1 MNMIVVMK
9 TGATEAQVLGVQK
22 QIRELGFRDHRI
34 HGEERNVVA
43 VLGHVYPEL
52 VDELGTLDGVDTV
65 VRISKPFK
73 LASREVNPYDTV
85 VRVGNVEIG
94 GGSVVVMGGPCS
106 VDTEENVLETARAI
120 KAAGGHILRGGAF
133 KPRSSPYAFRG
144 HGEKGLQILAA
155 AREETGLPI
164 ITEVMDPR
172 DVELVAK
179 HADILQIGARNSQN
193 FTLLD
198 EVGKAGKPVLLKRA
212 ISGTIEEWLLAA
224 EYILSH
230 GNRDVILCERGIR
243 TYETATRFTFDI
255 NAIPLVKLLT
265 HLPIIADPSHA
276 TGKWQLVEPVSL
288 GALAAGAD
296 GLIIEVHPN
305 PDHALS
311 DGAQS
316 LTPSNFA
323 KLMDRARILGDA
335 LDRPVFKAPGEAKA
349 RIRAVGE
356 ARICVTSPV
365 GARRASPLRRF
376 RHSI

>member
-1 MNMIVVMK
+1 MIVVMR

-22 QIRELGFRDHRI
+22 QIREMGFRDHRI

-52 VDELGTLDGVDTV
+52 ADELATLDGVDTV

-85 VRVGNVEIG
+85 VKVGPVEIG
-94 GGSVVVMGGPCS
+94 GGNIVVMGGPCS
-106 VDTEENVLETARAI
+106 VDTEENVLETARAV

-133 KPRSSPYAFRG
+133 KPRTSPYAFRG
-144 HGEKGLQILAA
+144 HGEKGLHILAA

-172 DVELVAK
+172 DVGLVAK

-193 FTLLD
+193 FALLD

-255 NAIPLVKLLT
+255 NAIPLVKRLS
-265 HLPIIADPSHA
+265 HLPVIADPSHA
-276 TGKWQLVEPVSL
+276 TGKWQLVTPVAL
-288 GALAAGAD
+288 GAIAAGAD
-296 GLIIEVHPN
+296 GLIIEVHPS

-316 LTPSNFA
+316 LTPANFT
-323 KLMDRARILGDA
+323 KLIEAA
-335 LDRPVFKAPGEAKA
+335 RPVAE
-349 RIRAVGE
+349 AVGKTLAPAIGE
-356 ARICVTSPV
+356 RESKIRKIA
-365 GARRASPLRRF
+365 G
-376 RHSI
+376 

>member
-1 MNMIVVMK
+1 MIVVMK

-52 VDELGTLDGVDTV
+52 ADELGTLEGVDTV

-85 VRVGNVEIG
+85 VRVGDVEIG
-94 GGSVVVMGGPCS
+94 GGNVVVMGGPCS
-106 VDTEENVLETARAI
+106 VDTEENVMETARAI

-144 HGEKGLQILAA
+144 HGEKGLHILAQ

-172 DVELVAK
+172 DVELVAQ

-255 NAIPLVKLLT
+255 NAIPLVKRLT

-276 TGKWQLVEPVSL
+276 TGKWQLVEPVAL

-316 LTPSNFA
+316 LTPANFH
-323 KLMDRARILGDA
+323 KLMDKATILGEA
-335 LDRPVFKAPGEAKA
+335 LERPVFKGSGQAKA
-349 RIRAVGE
+349 QIRAV
-356 ARICVTSPV
+356 S
-365 GARRASPLRRF
+365 
-376 RHSI
+376 

>member
-1 MNMIVVMK
+1 MSMIVVMK
-9 TGATEAQVLGVQK
+9 TDATEAQILGVQK

-34 HGEERNVVA
+34 HGEERTVVA

-52 VDELGTLDGVDTV
+52 VDELGALEAVDTV
-65 VRISKPFK
+65 VRISKPYK

-85 VRVGNVEIG
+85 VRVGDVEIG
-94 GGSVVVMGGPCS
+94 GGNIVVMGGQCS
-106 VDTEENVLETARAI
+106 VDTEESVLETARAV

-133 KPRSSPYAFRG
+133 KPRTSPYAFRG
-144 HGEKGLQILAA
+144 HGEKGLHILVA

-198 EVGKAGKPVLLKRA
+198 EVGKAGKPVMLKRA
-212 ISGTIEEWLLAA
+212 VAGTIEEWLLAA

-255 NAIPLVKLLT
+255 NAIPLVKRLS
-265 HLPIIADPSHA
+265 HLPVIADPSHA
-276 TGKWQLVEPVSL
+276 TGMWHLVEPVGL

-316 LTPSNFA
+316 LTPTNFG
-323 KLMDRARILGDA
+323 KLMDRARVLGDA
-335 LDRPVFKAPGEAKA
+335 LGRPVAASGAEKP
-349 RIRAVGE
+349 RIRAVG
-356 ARICVTSPV
+356 
-365 GARRASPLRRF
+365 
-376 RHSI
+376 